1 VTHKVVE
8 VTWRSG
14 LRKQDKGKEDNM
26 ALDLEAIKRR
36 VAQLNGEKT
45 TSAVQLW
52 KPGIGTYIVRAI
64 PWPSA
69 LLEDGMPFIERW
81 QYYLGKECFLS
92 PKQFGKPDPID
103 EFLKK
108 LWSSKNPEDREQ
120 AKEMSAK
127 MKAYVPIIVRG
138 EEAKGVQ
145 VWAMS
150 KTINSRMLGFFVDE
164 WVGDILHPEKGRDLK
179 VTISQVPGKSFKGK
193 PTLDTKVDAAP
204 AASKLSSWPGV
215 TEEQVSKW
223 LASTPNIDDMW
234 KPRSTKE
241 IEAILTKYLSGDA
254 EPSHEGGETRG
265 PQVQENLDAL
275 QTELKAEAPAAA
287 SPKAE
292 TKTKS
297 KTEKSKTDASKSA
310 IDAAFDE
317 LNELG

>member
-1 VTHKVVE
+1 
-8 VTWRSG
+8 
-14 LRKQDKGKEDNM
+14 M

-52 KPGIGTYIVRAI
+52 KPGVGTYIVRAI
-64 PWPSA
+64 PWPTA

-108 LWSSKNPEDREQ
+108 LWSSKTPEDREQ

-145 VWAMS
+145 VWAMT
-150 KTINSRMLGFFVDE
+150 KTVNSRMLGFFVDE
-164 WVGDILHPEKGRDLK
+164 WVGDITHPVKGRDLR
-179 VTISQVPGKSFKGK
+179 VTVKQVPGKSYKGK
-193 PTLDTKVDAAP
+193 PTLDTEVDPAP
-204 AASKLSSWPGV
+204 TAQPLTAWPGV
-215 TEEQVSKW
+215 TEEQVTKW

-234 KPRSTKE
+234 KPRTTKE
-241 IEAILTKYLSGDA
+241 IEAILTKYLEGDA
-254 EPSHEGGETRG
+254 EVSHEGGVTRG
-265 PQVQENLDAL
+265 PEVKENLDEL
-275 QTELKAEAPAAA
+275 QSELKAEAP
-287 SPKAE
+287 KAE
-292 TKTKS
+292 TKPKA
-297 KTEKSKTDASKSA
+297 KAEKAKADASKSA

-317 LNELG
+317 LKDL